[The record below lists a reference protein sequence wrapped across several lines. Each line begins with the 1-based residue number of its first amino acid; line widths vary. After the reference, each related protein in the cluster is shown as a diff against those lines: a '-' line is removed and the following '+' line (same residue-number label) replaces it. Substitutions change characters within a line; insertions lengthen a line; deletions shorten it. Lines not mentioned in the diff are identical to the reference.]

1 MNISCSSVRQA
12 STLASLYPD
21 IQIVISNAAIG
32 VVTQALPTSGQQQ
45 VMEELPS
52 TLMVIGR

>member
-1 MNISCSSVRQA
+1 MNISCSSVI
-12 STLASLYPD
+12 SPSFLASLYPD
-21 IQIVISNAAIG
+21 IQTVISIAAVG
-32 VVTQALPTSGQQQ
+32 AMTKALPTSGQQQ